1 MIKIFYLGKYM
12 QTLIQKIEFHIFK
25 AEKTSLDQKW
35 NSSFFLPA
43 YRCFLFSRIYLP
55 CCGEGGIVCA
65 GQTYTLK
72 KGSIFLISPF
82 ARVHLSCPKYLVK
95 YWCHFNA
102 FVAGSSN
109 DIFSLLPGVTEI
121 KITDEQYLFYEKL
134 FEQILISQ
142 SDISNTSSSSVLN
155 TMYANSALNLLAAP
169 FLNFIS
175 QSHVSYNEVDRI
187 FMLIQYMNEH
197 LASEIRLKDLAGLVG
212 LHPNYLSS
220 VFYQCMGMSPIAF
233 LSTLR
238 MNYAITELQKGVLR
252 IGEIAEKV
260 GFDNKSSFSKFFHQ
274 HTGISA
280 RSWREKYNQDPQNV
294 PL

>member
-1 MIKIFYLGKYM
+1 M
-12 QTLIQKIEFHIFK
+12 QTLIPKIEFHISR

-43 YRCFLFSRIYLP
+43 YRCVPFSRLYLP
-55 CCGEGGIVCA
+55 CCGKGIIVCD

-72 KGSIFLISPF
+72 KGCIFLISPF
-82 ARVHLSCPKYLVK
+82 ARVHLSCPKFLVK
-95 YWCHFNA
+95 YWCHFNDFA
-102 FVAGSSN
+102 AGSSN
-109 DIFSLLPGVTEI
+109 DIFSMLPGVTEI
-121 KITDEQYLFYEKL
+121 RITDEQLLYYEKL
-134 FEQILISQ
+134 FEQILISK
-142 SDISNTSSSSVLN
+142 SDISNPSSSSLLN
-155 TMYANSALNLLAAP
+155 TMYANAALNLLAAP
-169 FLNFIS
+169 FLNSIS
-175 QSHVSYNEVDRI
+175 QSHVSNHKIDRI

-197 LASEIRLKDLAGLVG
+197 LASEITLKDLAGLAG

-238 MNYAITELQKGVLR
+238 LNYAITELQKGVLR

-260 GFDNKSSFSKFFHQ
+260 GFDNKSSFAKFFHQ